1 MYTHTHILGERGKE
15 NDGGGRQNQ
24 LLCNTNGMR
33 EVGTMREKNKK
44 KQFIPI
50 SGRTEVCATVEA
62 ETELGLAASRSSR
75 WEAV

>member
-24 LLCNTNGMR
+24 LLCNTNWHERSRNHMLW
-33 EVGTMREKNKK
+33 EKNKK

-62 ETELGLAASRSSR
+62 ETELGLAA
-75 WEAV
+75 